1 MKHHGKTRLARVL
14 IGTFA
19 LLVAGAQVS
28 AAESTAPAT
37 PAPVPVVM
45 FKLPDAKMVPVT
57 IPVDLFN
64 GRNLDG
70 WTYIA
75 AGQPAN
81 LADVCQVKDGVIA
94 ITGVAGKATGFL
106 LLPEV
111 RENYRLHIEWRWT
124 GTVTASTNGGILLHV
139 SPGALQQGLWPISF
153 QMQLKSTRA
162 GDMISMASAANAEAN
177 AGLTA
182 NRQKDASE
190 KPAGEWNTADIVV
203 RGDTI
208 ETTLNGVLQNKVTK
222 CTPASGRIGFQLE
235 GHLFELRAIRLTPL

>member
-1 MKHHGKTRLARVL
+1 MKHHGKTRLVRVL

-19 LLVAGAQVS
+19 LLLSCARAS
-28 AAESTAPAT
+28 AAESAAPAT
-37 PAPVPVVM
+37 PAPAPVVM
-45 FKLPDAKMVPVT
+45 FKLPDAKTVPVT
-57 IPVDLFN
+57 TPIDLFN

-70 WTYIA
+70 WSYIA

-81 LADVCQVKDGVIA
+81 LAEVCTVKDGVIA

-106 LLPEV
+106 MLPEV
-111 RENYRLHIEWRWT
+111 RENYRLHVEWRWT

-153 QMQLKSTRA
+153 QMQLKSARA
-162 GDMISMASAANAEAN
+162 GDMISMATAASAEAA

-190 KPAGEWNTADIVV
+190 KPAGEWNAADIVV
-203 RGDTI
+203 RADTI
-208 ETTLNGVLQNKVTK
+208 ETTINGVLQNKVTK
-222 CTPASGRIGFQLE
+222 CTPTSGRIGFQLE
-235 GHLFELRAIRLTPL
+235 GHLFELRALRLSPL